1 MDNRRLHGVS
11 IFIVIVCLV
20 LGAVAWAGQD
30 EHIPL
35 SLSIAVPVRGKQR
48 SIENAQFHVVVRNIS
63 THNVNLWREWCSWG
77 YFSLS
82 FEVTDENGK
91 NWIVKKKD
99 RGWDKNYPDSCTVD
113 PNGDLVI
120 DVTLNPDT
128 WENPP
133 RPEAGK
139 SLTVTLR
146 AVFQVRETEESKKH
160 EVWTGKVVSEAKQY
174 TFW

>member
-1 MDNRRLHGVS
+1 MDSRRLHAVS
-11 IFIVIVCLV
+11 ILVLIGCLL
-20 LGAVAWAGQD
+20 LGAVAWARRD
-30 EHIPL
+30 EHTPL
-35 SLSIAVPVRGKQR
+35 SVSIAVPIRGKHR

-77 YFSLS
+77 YFNLS
-82 FEVTDENGK
+82 FEVSDENGK
-91 NWIVKKKD
+91 TWLVNKKN
-99 RGWDKNYPDSCTVD
+99 RGWGKNYPDYCTVE
-113 PNGDLVI
+113 PNGNLVI

-146 AVFQVRETEESKKH
+146 ALFQVAETEESKKH

-174 TFW
+174 TLW